1 VNVDDTTDGPETATA
16 SERPESAKTAQ
27 SEKSS
32 LQRWGRRLGFGLWI
46 AVVVLAVGPRLLSA
60 STDVGPATL
69 SLRLSPSVHGGLAVG
84 IPPSGEV
91 SAQTHK
97 GPVEVGLTFEAFET
111 LSQPTGNLRPDA
123 LLDGAVLKEGMTRLV
138 LKYALFAGLGSIL
151 IGVVAA
157 AILPKRSKKTLIA
170 GGAVGFA
177 TTLLLA
183 ACVVP
188 GFDGKKF
195 KEATD
200 QGSNLS
206 STAMLNS
213 IVGLSSIDKRAE
225 LLSDRLLSLYLDTV
239 SGEKEEVADN
249 VILHVSDLHLNP
261 IGVRLARRLA
271 TEIDATAIIDTGDM
285 TSFGTPPDQSFADL
299 FSKMGVPYYYVA
311 GNHDSPEFRD
321 QIKNTP
327 GVFPLDGHSYQ
338 VGELTIAGVDDP
350 TYSELQ
356 KDDRASWT
364 AQYKENDAKTLA
376 SIESAHPDLLALHNP
391 VMAKAALGK
400 VATILSGHTHK
411 FSLGK
416 RKNTV
421 LAVVGSSGATGLGSL
436 VSKKTIPYAFEIL
449 RYKGKKLLAVDRV
462 EFGGLDG
469 KFSVTRVLSGSTTA
483 KIPNKLLDS
492 SVPEKVAPDV
502 LATPEDLEKALA
514 EWEAS
519 TTTTAP

>member
-1 VNVDDTTDGPETATA
+1 
-16 SERPESAKTAQ
+16 
-27 SEKSS
+27 
-32 LQRWGRRLGFGLWI
+32 
-46 AVVVLAVGPRLLSA
+46 
-60 STDVGPATL
+60 
-69 SLRLSPSVHGGLAVG
+69 
-84 IPPSGEV
+84 
-91 SAQTHK
+91 
-97 GPVEVGLTFEAFET
+97 
-111 LSQPTGNLRPDA
+111 
-123 LLDGAVLKEGMTRLV
+123 
-138 LKYALFAGLGSIL
+138 
-151 IGVVAA
+151 
-157 AILPKRSKKTLIA
+157 
-170 GGAVGFA
+170 
-177 TTLLLA
+177 
-183 ACVVP
+183 
-188 GFDGKKF
+188 
-195 KEATD
+195 
-200 QGSNLS
+200 
-206 STAMLNS
+206 
-213 IVGLSSIDKRAE
+213 
-225 LLSDRLLSLYLDTV
+225 
-239 SGEKEEVADN
+239 
-249 VILHVSDLHLNP
+249 
-261 IGVRLARRLA
+261 
-271 TEIDATAIIDTGDM
+271 
-285 TSFGTPPDQSFADL
+285 
-299 FSKMGVPYYYVA
+299 
-311 GNHDSPEFRD
+311 
-321 QIKNTP
+321 
-327 GVFPLDGHSYQ
+327 
-338 VGELTIAGVDDP
+338 VDDP